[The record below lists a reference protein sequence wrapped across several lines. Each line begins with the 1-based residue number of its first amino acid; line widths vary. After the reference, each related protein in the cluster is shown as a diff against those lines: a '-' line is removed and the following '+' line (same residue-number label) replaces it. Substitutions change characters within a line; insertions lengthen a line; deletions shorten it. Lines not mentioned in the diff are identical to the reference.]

1 MLMGVRRAEV
11 RWQDWKK
18 ETNREED
25 NKTDKGLG
33 MLLYRKRTGGQT
45 ELCRPRKGRRSDDGL
60 FYSKMN
66 DFEMKHQFN
75 YLKLNHS

>member
-33 MLLYRKRTGGQT
+33 TLLYRKRT
-45 ELCRPRKGRRSDDGL
+45 
-60 FYSKMN
+60 
-66 DFEMKHQFN
+66 
-75 YLKLNHS
+75 